1 MLKTFFVGV
10 PDLEDTIN
18 RLKAY
23 SEAGADCL
31 YAPGIKTR
39 EQIIAVVH
47 AVAPKPV
54 NVLIGWDS
62 DLTAAELADL
72 GVRRISLGGALARTA
87 WDGFIKA
94 ASAIAESGHFHSL
107 NTLVSSS
114 DLNSRF
120 K

>member
-1 MLKTFFVGV
+1 
-10 PDLEDTIN
+10 
-18 RLKAY
+18 
-23 SEAGADCL
+23 ADCL

-39 EQIIAVVH
+39 EQIIAVVN

-62 DLTAAELADL
+62 DLTAAELANL

-94 ASAIAESGHFHSL
+94 ASTIAESGHFHSL
-107 NTLVSSS
+107 NTSVSSS